1 MTDEAR
7 RDTPLVAASGLHF
20 RRGIRRVL
28 HDVNLALRPGRHYVV
43 AGPNGAGKSTL
54 LHLLA
59 NLLPPES
66 GEVAVAGRDV
76 RSYPP
81 PELARLVA
89 VAPQE
94 FALPF
99 AFTVREVVAMGRR
112 PYLGRWGGLDDA
124 DHAAVAAALSDAHLD
139 AVADRPVTALSGG
152 ERRRCVVARAL
163 AQSTPILLLDEPDS
177 GLDVA
182 QAMSVMAVAR
192 RLAGQGRLVMTVS
205 HDLNLSAA
213 YGDEFIFLKDGR
225 LAAHGPVANVFTA
238 KVLSSIYAAE
248 ARVRRDDFTG
258 ALSVAFR
265 PA

>member
-1 MTDEAR
+1 MAENAPMLTAR
-7 RDTPLVAASGLHF
+7 GLNF
-20 RRGIRRVL
+20 SRGSRRVL
-28 HDVNLALRPGRHYVV
+28 RDVNFALYPGRHYVV

-59 NLLPPES
+59 NLLSPES
-66 GEVAVAGRDV
+66 GEVALAGRAV
-76 RSYPP
+76 ASRSPM
-81 PELARLVA
+81 ELARVLSM
-89 VAPQE
+89 APQE
-94 FALPF
+94 FVLPF

-112 PYLGRWGGLDDA
+112 PYLGRWGGLDDE
-124 DHAAVAAALSDAHLD
+124 DRRAVATALADTRLD

-163 AQSTPILLLDEPDS
+163 AQSTPVVLLDEPDS

-192 RLAGQGRLVMTVS
+192 RLAGQGRLVVTVS
-205 HDLNLSAA
+205 HDLNLSAM
-213 YGDEFIFLKDGR
+213 YGDEFIFLKGGV
-225 LAAHGPVANVFTA
+225 LAACGPVAEVFTPS
-238 KVLSSIYAAE
+238 VLASIYAAD

-258 ALSVAFR
+258 SLTVAFR